1 MRGNSRHGIVI
12 QERDRR
18 LLSEL
23 AVMRVVDREQA
34 RIAGGF
40 NSTTRI
46 NTRLLALNR
55 AGLLRRFFLGGAG
68 SGRKALY
75 ALSARGA
82 AEVSVPMRGPKR
94 RNDEVLVAD
103 YFVSHQL
110 GINSLYCELKYGA
123 LPAPVTFERWVS
135 FSEPLSGN
143 LRLIP
148 DAYFEFRTPADTM
161 AAFLEVDLGHER
173 LAVWKEKIKKYLE
186 LALSGDC
193 ELWFGQSRF
202 RVLVVANSERR
213 LHSIRKVVRAST
225 QKIFRFTTFESIEAK
240 SFFGPVWHRPEGDEK
255 QALFATVQNSS

>member
-1 MRGNSRHGIVI
+1 MRGNSSNAIIV

-18 LLSEL
+18 LLAEL

-82 AEVSVPMRGPKR
+82 AEVSVLARGPKR

-110 GINSLYCELKYGA
+110 GINTLYCEMKYGA
-123 LPAPVTFERWVS
+123 LPAPISFKRWIS
-135 FSEPLSGN
+135 FSEPLSDHV
-143 LRLIP
+143 RLIP
-148 DAYFEFRTPADTM
+148 DAYIELNTPVGTM

-173 LAVWKEKIKKYLE
+173 LAVWKEKVKKYLQ
-186 LALSGDC
+186 LAISGDC
-193 ELWFGQSRF
+193 ERLLGQRRF
-202 RVLVVANSERR
+202 RVLVVTNSERR
-213 LHSIRKVVRAST
+213 LRSIRKVVRAST
-225 QKIFRFTTFESIEAK
+225 QKIFWLTTFESIGAK
-240 SFFGPVWHRPEGDEK
+240 SFFGPVWLRPEVDIA
-255 QALFATVQNSS
+255 QSFLPPFQNPL